1 MTRAARH
8 AWLLVVLG
16 GTVAAAL
23 ILMLVAAPST
33 AVGQGVRDPFEAM
46 SVQRLAAP
54 VAAPELAFL
63 TAEGR
68 EARLGELRG
77 KVVLLGFFTT
87 T

>member
-1 MTRAARH
+1 MTSAARH
-8 AWLLVVLG
+8 ASLFVALV
-16 GTVAAAL
+16 GTAASAL
-23 ILMLVAAPST
+23 ILTLAAAPST

-46 SVQRLAAP
+46 SVQRLAEP

-68 EARLGELRG
+68 AARLGELRG